1 MTEENKD
8 KWWFPLYE
16 FGVHIFIGVVIFVLI
31 ALPAI
36 GLNLWIKSLEGTVDN
51 IIIIG
56 LVGVEYLLFFVDI
69 LLFVIHVVR
78 TSLKAG
84 KALWEQ

>member
-1 MTEENKD
+1 MKYENDD

-16 FGVHIFIGVVIFVLI
+16 FGMHIFIGVIIFILI
-31 ALPAI
+31 AFPAI
-36 GLNLWIKSLEGTVDN
+36 GLNIWIKSLEGTIDEL
-51 IIIIG
+51 IIYC

-69 LLFVIHVVR
+69 ALFVVHVIR

>member
-1 MTEENKD
+1 MTEESNE

-16 FGVHIFIGVVIFVLI
+16 FGTHIFIGVIIFVFI

-36 GLNLWIKSLEGTVDN
+36 GLNIWIKSLEGTIDPV
-51 IIIIG
+51 ITYC

-69 LLFVIHVVR
+69 ALFVIHVLR